1 MTGDRDEKKPAPE
14 SERLTGRGGAMQSSQ
29 LQAQPAPTATRTES
43 SRAETIRTETVHTEA
58 IRTEPPALTV
68 APKPAPPVT
77 VTQAPVGPPPP
88 AAVPPPPADPR
99 DVTGLI
105 AELGLTE
112 DDSAEPTALV
122 PPERLREVAEAL
134 KERGFML
141 MDSVGLDYLTYTR
154 PRPKRFAVLHN
165 IYHPRD
171 HRRLFLRVWLDDGEA
186 LNSLYPV
193 WKSANYLEREVYDL
207 LGVEFVGHPDLRKV
221 LTPDDLEGH
230 PLRKDFPLGETPT
243 LFRDGRFLDP
253 AAFRAGVTGQQS
265 GLTGYRGEL
274 RRGRGEDRVPPV
286 MPEGGPK

>member
-1 MTGDRDEKKPAPE
+1 MDKVTGNDDKKTAPE
-14 SERLTGRGGAMQSSQ
+14 PDRLTGRNAGMQSSQ
-29 LQAQPAPTATRTES
+29 AQTQAQSSKPPAQTVIRTDTPVVTVTPPVAPPVAVVASEALDRAPAPAPTPT
-43 SRAETIRTETVHTEA
+43 
-58 IRTEPPALTV
+58 
-68 APKPAPPVT
+68 
-77 VTQAPVGPPPP
+77 
-88 AAVPPPPADPR
+88 ADPR

-112 DDSAEPTALV
+112 DDAAEPTALV
-122 PPERLREVAEAL
+122 PPERLREVAQAL

-141 MDSVGLDYLTYTR
+141 MDTVGLDYLTYTQ

-165 IYHPRD
+165 IYHPYE
-171 HRRLFLRVWLDDGEA
+171 HRRLFLRVWLDDGES
-186 LNSLYPV
+186 LDSLYPV
-193 WKSANYLEREVYDL
+193 WKAANYLEREVYDL
-207 LGVEFVGHPDLRKV
+207 MGVDFVGHPDLRKV

-274 RRGRGEDRVPPV
+274 RRGRGEDRLPPV

>member
-1 MTGDRDEKKPAPE
+1 MTDGKDDKTPAPE
-14 SERLTGRGGAMQSSQ
+14 PDRLTGRNAGMQSSQ
-29 LQAQPAPTATRTES
+29 SQAPRAQPS
-43 SRAETIRTETVHTEA
+43 QTVV
-58 IRTEPPALTV
+58 RTEPPAITV
-68 APKPAPPVT
+68 TPDVVPSEAVTVSGAATGRTPAPM
-77 VTQAPVGPPPP
+77 P
-88 AAVPPPPADPR
+88 AAPADPR
-99 DVTGLI
+99 DVTGLM

-122 PPERLREVAEAL
+122 PPERLREVAQAL

-141 MDSVGLDYLTYTR
+141 MDTVGLDYLTYTQ

-165 IYHPRD
+165 IYHPYD

-186 LNSLYPV
+186 LDSLYPV
-193 WKSANYLEREVYDL
+193 WKAANYLEREVYDL
-207 LGVEFVGHPDLRKV
+207 MGVEFVGHPDLRKV

-253 AAFRAGVTGQQS
+253 AAFRAGVTGQQP

-274 RRGRGEDRVPPV
+274 RRGRGEDRLPPV
-286 MPEGGPK
+286 MPAGGPK

>member
-1 MTGDRDEKKPAPE
+1 MDPVTGGGDDKKTTPE
-14 SERLTGRGGAMQSSQ
+14 AERLTGRGGGMQSSQ
-29 LQAQPAPTATRTES
+29 SQAQTAPPQTV
-43 SRAETIRTETVHTEA
+43 IRTDPPTITVTP
-58 IRTEPPALTV
+58 T
-68 APKPAPPVT
+68 PAPPVE
-77 VTQAPVGPPPP
+77 VTASGAAVGRTPPP
-88 AAVPPPPADPR
+88 APAPPADPR

-112 DDSAEPTALV
+112 DDTAEPTALV
-122 PPERLREVAEAL
+122 PSERLREVAQAL

-141 MDSVGLDYLTYTR
+141 MDTVGLDYLTYTQ

-165 IYHPRD
+165 IYHPYD
-171 HRRLFLRVWLDDGEA
+171 HRRLFLRVWLDDGET
-186 LNSLYPV
+186 LDSLYPV
-193 WKSANYLEREVYDL
+193 WKAANYLEREVYDL
-207 LGVEFVGHPDLRKV
+207 MGVDFIGHPDMRKV

-274 RRGRGEDRVPPV
+274 RRGRGEDRLPPV

>member
-1 MTGDRDEKKPAPE
+1 MTGDQGDKKTAPE
-14 SERLTGRGGAMQSSQ
+14 SERLTGRGGGMQSSQ
-29 LQAQPAPTATRTES
+29 SQAQGQTSKPQPPQTVARTDPPDITVTADVAAPVAVTASGAAVGRTS
-43 SRAETIRTETVHTEA
+43 A
-58 IRTEPPALTV
+58 PAL
-68 APKPAPPVT
+68 
-77 VTQAPVGPPPP
+77 
-88 AAVPPPPADPR
+88 PADPR

-105 AELGLTE
+105 DELGLIRDETG
-112 DDSAEPTALV
+112 EPTAVV
-122 PPERLREVAEAL
+122 PPERLREVAQAL

-141 MDSVGLDYLTYTR
+141 MDTVGLDYLAYNQ

-171 HRRLFLRVWLDDGEA
+171 HRRLFLRVWLDDGQP
-186 LNSLYPV
+186 LDSLYPV
-193 WKSANYLEREVYDL
+193 WKAANYLEREVYDL
-207 LGVEFVGHPDLRKV
+207 LGVEFVGHPDLRKI

-253 AAFRAGVTGQQS
+253 AAFRAGVTGQQT

-274 RRGRGEDRVPPV
+274 RRGRGEDRLPPV

>member
-1 MTGDRDEKKPAPE
+1 MDPVTGKNDGQKVTSEA
-14 SERLTGRGGAMQSSQ
+14 ERLTGPDAGRQSSPD
-29 LQAQPAPTATRTES
+29 QAQVKPAQIVV
-43 SRAETIRTETVHTEA
+43 RAD
-58 IRTEPPALTV
+58 PPAITV
-68 APKPAPPVT
+68 TPNPALPVT
-77 VTQAPVGPPPP
+77 VEVTQGG
-88 AAVPPPPADPR
+88 AAVGRMPVAAPTPPADPR
-99 DVTGLI
+99 DVTGLM

-122 PPERLREVAEAL
+122 LPERLREVAQAL
-134 KERGFML
+134 KARGFML
-141 MDSVGLDYLTYTR
+141 MDTVGLDYLTYTQ

-171 HRRLFLRVWLDDGEA
+171 HRRLFLRVWLDEGQPLD
-186 LNSLYPV
+186 SLYPV
-193 WKSANYLEREVYDL
+193 WKAANYLEREVYDL
-207 LGVEFVGHPDLRKV
+207 MGVEFVGHPDLRKV

-274 RRGRGEDRVPPV
+274 RRGRGEDRLPPV

>member
-1 MTGDRDEKKPAPE
+1 MDPVIGKDDEKKVI
-14 SERLTGRGGAMQSSQ
+14 SEAGRLTGRNAETLSSQ
-29 LQAQPAPTATRTES
+29 AQLQK
-43 SRAETIRTETVHTEA
+43 TVV
-58 IRTEPPALTV
+58 RSDPPAILVT
-68 APKPAPPVT
+68 PNPAPPVQ
-77 VTQAPVGPPPP
+77 VTDSG
-88 AAVPPPPADPR
+88 AAVGRMPVPAPTPPADPR

-112 DDSAEPTALV
+112 DDMAEPTALV

-134 KERGFML
+134 KARGFML
-141 MDSVGLDYLTYTR
+141 MDSVGLDYLTYTQ

-186 LNSLYPV
+186 LDSLYPV

-207 LGVEFVGHPDLRKV
+207 MGVDFIGHPDMRKV

-274 RRGRGEDRVPPV
+274 RRGRGEDRLPPV